1 MRSRKRIPKSVRLL
15 VYEKCNCRCAYC
27 GCKLEYKDMQVDHVE
42 SVYKH
47 DYEKHHSYSKTLTDE
62 EFNSIDNYMPACR
75 ACNFYKGTYSL
86 ETFRRNL
93 STMLYENLRKNFNY
107 KLLCKYGLIKEE
119 IKPVE
124 FYFERMEKDESKLAE
139 VMEKLAK
146 FEDEEERKTTVP
158 AQFIPII
165 KVDTGD
171 VVEMVEKKVK
181 DIVDEQLT
189 VLGKERHG
197 VLHKIANYLTE
208 EYEGDDDNAPTLD
221 ITISDMREICR
232 MHQDLSSERKLLKQG
247 QMYGREWIP
256 CSERL
261 PKKPE
266 IYGDSDGYIVQ
277 TRRVEQPFIGY
288 WDGREWTD
296 EEVDVVAEVIAWM
309 PLPEPYREVR

>member
-1 MRSRKRIPKSVRLL
+1 MR
-15 VYEKCNCRCAYC
+15 YTTYHC
-27 GCKLEYKDMQVDHVE
+27 GKAVIKD
-42 SVYKH
+42 K
-47 DYEKHHSYSKTLTDE
+47 
-62 EFNSIDNYMPACR
+62 
-75 ACNFYKGTYSL
+75 
-86 ETFRRNL
+86 
-93 STMLYENLRKNFNY
+93 
-107 KLLCKYGLIKEE
+107 
-119 IKPVE
+119 
-124 FYFERMEKDESKLAE
+124 SKLAE
-139 VMEKLAK
+139 AMEKLAK